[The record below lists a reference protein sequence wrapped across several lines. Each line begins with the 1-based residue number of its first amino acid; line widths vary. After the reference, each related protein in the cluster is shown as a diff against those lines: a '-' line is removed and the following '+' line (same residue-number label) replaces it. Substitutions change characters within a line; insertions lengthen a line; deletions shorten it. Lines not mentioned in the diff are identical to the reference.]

1 MIIKVCGMREAN
13 NIRMIEQL
21 PITMMGFIFHPRS
34 PRYINELPEYLP
46 DTVKRVGVFVN
57 EDINTVL
64 KLAEKFSLN
73 YIQLHGTETSEYCL
87 SLHSQKINLIKAFSI
102 ASEADLEET
111 PRYEGLCDYFL
122 FDTKCDTCGGSG
134 KSFDWSVLSA
144 YQGKTPFLLSGG
156 IAPESVNALKDFR
169 HKSFAGIDLNSRF
182 ESMPGVKDVM
192 KLAGFIS
199 ELIK

>member
-1 MIIKVCGMREAN
+1 MIIKVCGMREAD
-13 NIRMIEQL
+13 NIRMVEQL

-34 PRYINELPEYLP
+34 PRYVSEFPEYLP

-57 EDINTVL
+57 EDIETVL
-64 KLAEKFSLN
+64 KLAEIFSLN
-73 YIQLHGTETSEYCL
+73 YIQLHGTETPEYCL
-87 SLHSQKINLIKAFSI
+87 SLQRLKKHLIKAFSI
-102 ASEADLEET
+102 ASEADLEIT
-111 PRYEGLCDYFL
+111 AKYEGLCDYFL

-156 IAPESVNALKDFR
+156 IAPESVSVLKDFR
-169 HKSFAGIDLNSRF
+169 HKSLAGIDINSRF
-182 ESMPGVKDVM
+182 ERSPGVKDVM